1 MIDWSIDWREWFDI
15 QEPDSAAL
23 IDWSQCPDAESVPG
37 RCGGAWVIR
46 GTRIPAQGILDNAEE
61 CTPEQIAGPDIF
73 PDLTVEQVRRML
85 RFAYQAQRD
94 IIYEQRR
101 LPLWPRDYE
110 LERVIL
116 RHKLAAL
123 RQRLDLPG

>member
-1 MIDWSIDWREWFDI
+1 MGG
-15 QEPDSAAL
+15 QGNPH
-23 IDWSQCPDAESVPG
+23 PG
-37 RCGGAWVIR
+37 SGHS
-46 GTRIPAQGILDNAEE
+46 P
-61 CTPEQIAGPDIF
+61 TPEQIAGPDIF

-123 RQRLDLPG
+123 GND